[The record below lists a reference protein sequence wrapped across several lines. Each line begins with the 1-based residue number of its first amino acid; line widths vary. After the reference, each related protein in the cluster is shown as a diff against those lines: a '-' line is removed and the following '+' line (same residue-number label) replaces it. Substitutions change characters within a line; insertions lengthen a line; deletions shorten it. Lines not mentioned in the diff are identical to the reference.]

1 MTEDGPGPWP
11 GVIPAARISSM
22 SLFMTAVACSAR
34 GERVLRESSASRV
47 VRVSFPLP
55 RKCHFYGEGADEQ
68 VQQISSAP
76 MPRAIVA
83 AILCCLV
90 AVAGVAAQ
98 DGRDRKPP
106 GYLDPLVAKYKRALE
121 THRSDPRLALTLYY
135 KLLRNPDDIA
145 RLSPQALATLHNN
158 VGSIHYEAGESNA
171 ALLHFREA
179 QNADPENA
187 EARVNLGVLLSED
200 LEEHDEALAHGR
212 KAIELRPG
220 HAKSHHLVG
229 NILQKLGQNAE
240 AHLRFKTAEAIA
252 SGKRASAASG
262 GRALWRWNATE
273 LGEITHVPVG
283 NEAELV
289 METISIKPPVFR
301 VRDFLSPDERARIIE
316 LARSE
321 LRESHVVATDEPDD
335 GNRVGTE
342 TNASS
347 PPPPRKSRTAWL
359 VADADDTGTLE
370 SIRRRAMAL
379 TVLPV
384 TVKSERLQV
393 LRYDPGGYF
402 GVHHESTAFLRRY
415 ATLLYYLEGPGEGNG
430 GETAFPHGPDGDGG
444 VSGEVALAAA
454 GEAIGSGDVRRVCDS
469 RAGVRATP
477 TPGDAILFY
486 NFGADGKVDRHAI
499 HAACEVTGGVK
510 WAANH
515 WFTLPEEDAGD
526 GAGGE
531 RDEL

>member
-1 MTEDGPGPWP
+1 MTKDGPVPWP

-98 DGRDRKPP
+98 DDRDRKPP

-321 LRESHVVATDEPDD
+321 LRESHVVATEPQSL
-335 GNRVGTE
+335 
-342 TNASS
+342 NASS
-347 PPPPRKSRTAWL
+347 APPPRKSQTAWL
-359 VADADDTGTLE
+359 VADADDTGHLE
-370 SIRRRAMAL
+370 RVRRRAMAL
-379 TVLPV
+379 TVLPN

-393 LRYDPGGYF
+393 LRYDRGGYF

-430 GETAFPHGPDGDGG
+430 GGTAFPLGPDGDGG
-444 VSGEVALAAA
+444 VRGEVALAAA

-469 RAGVRATP
+469 SRVGGVVATP

-486 NFGADGKVDRHAI
+486 NFGADGEVDRHAI

-515 WFTLPEEDAGD
+515 WFTLPEEDAG
-526 GAGGE
+526 GRE

>member
-34 GERVLRESSASRV
+34 GECVLRESSASRV
-47 VRVSFPLP
+47 FRVSFPLP
-55 RKCHFYGEGADEQ
+55 RNRHFFGLGCRRASETDL
-68 VQQISSAP
+68 ITAP

-98 DGRDRKPP
+98 DSRDRKPP

-121 THRSDPRLALTLYY
+121 THRTDPRLALTLYY

-200 LEEHDEALAHGR
+200 LEQHEEALAHGR

-220 HAKSHHLVG
+220 HAKGHHLVG

-252 SGKRASAASG
+252 SGKRASASG

-289 METISIKPPVFR
+289 METISLKPPVFR
-301 VRDFLSPDERARIIE
+301 VRQFLSPDERSRIIE

-321 LRESHVVATDEPDD
+321 LRESHVVATADAGPNLSTGED
-335 GNRVGTE
+335 G
-342 TNASS
+342 SS
-347 PPPPRKSRTAWL
+347 PKNPPRKSQTAWL
-359 VADADDTGTLE
+359 VSDADDTGTLE
-370 SIRRRAMAL
+370 LVRRRAMAL
-379 TVLPV
+379 TVLPE

-393 LRYDPGGYF
+393 LRYSAGGYF
-402 GVHHESTAFLRRY
+402 GAHHESTAFLRRY

-430 GETAFPHGPDGDGG
+430 GETAFPLGPDGDGG
-444 VSGEVALAAA
+444 VRGEAALAAA
-454 GEAIGSGDVRRVCDS
+454 GEAIGSGDVRRVCDPS
-469 RAGVRATP
+469 FGVRATP

-486 NFGADGKVDRHAI
+486 NFGADGEVDRHAI

-515 WFTLPEEDAGD
+515 WFTLPEEDAG
-526 GAGGE
+526 GGRE
-531 RDEL
+531 GRDEL

>member
-1 MTEDGPGPWP
+1 M
-11 GVIPAARISSM
+11 
-22 SLFMTAVACSAR
+22 
-34 GERVLRESSASRV
+34 
-47 VRVSFPLP
+47 
-55 RKCHFYGEGADEQ
+55 K
-68 VQQISSAP
+68 QISSAP
-76 MPRAIVA
+76 MPRVIVA

-98 DGRDRKPP
+98 DGGDRKPP

-252 SGKRASAASG
+252 SGKRASAAASGG

-289 METISIKPPVFR
+289 METISLKPPVFR

-321 LRESHVVATDEPDD
+321 LRESHVVATEP
-335 GNRVGTE
+335 E
-342 TNASS
+342 PAANASS
-347 PPPPRKSRTAWL
+347 APPPRKSQTAWL
-359 VADADDTGTLE
+359 VADADDTGHLE
-370 SIRRRAMAL
+370 RVRRRAMAL
-379 TVLPV
+379 TVLPN

-393 LRYDPGGYF
+393 LRYDRGGYF

-430 GETAFPHGPDGDGG
+430 GGTAFPLGPDGDGG
-444 VSGEVALAAA
+444 VRGEVALAAA

-469 RAGVRATP
+469 SRVGGVVATP

-486 NFGADGKVDRHAI
+486 NFGADGEVDRHAI

-515 WFTLPEEDAGD
+515 WFTLPEEDAG
-526 GAGGE
+526 GT